1 MTGHPAAAA
10 TRCRPR
16 TFAITPRRCG
26 GQTALVQ
33 NRVRGRFSPAGSLDR
48 ARIISAAMRVVQRDG
63 VEVLTMRR
71 LADELGT
78 APMSLY
84 RHIADKRELLMEL
97 LDEVARQ
104 VSDRPLPASPD
115 PRTRLIETVT
125 EVHRVLEANRWVV
138 QAVLAVEGLPP
149 SSLRLS
155 EHVFAAMR
163 AAGLEERTAVA
174 AHAAIWH
181 YTWGNVF
188 FGHLTAVTAQAYDQ
202 QEPAGRVE
210 YVELAH
216 VMPSMV
222 ELTSG
227 DVFRAGLVAMVQGF
241 LPH

>member
-1 MTGHPAAAA
+1 M
-10 TRCRPR
+10 
-16 TFAITPRRCG
+16 
-26 GQTALVQ
+26 
-33 NRVRGRFSPAGSLDR
+33 RGRFSATGSLNR
-48 ARIISAAMRVVQRDG
+48 TRIISAAMRVVERDG

-84 RHIADKRELLMEL
+84 RHVADKRELLMEL

-104 VSDRPLPASPD
+104 VTDRPLPASPD
-115 PRTRLIETVT
+115 PRTRLVDTVT

-149 SSLRLS
+149 SALRLS
-155 EHVFAAMR
+155 EHMFAAMR
-163 AAGLEERTAVA
+163 AAGLDERTAVA

-188 FGHLTAVTAQAYDQ
+188 FGHLTAASAQAYDQ
-202 QEPAGRVE
+202 QEPAGRVG

-216 VMPSMV
+216 VMPAMA
-222 ELTSG
+222 ELTG
-227 DVFRAGLVAMVQGF
+227 RDIFRDGLVAMVEGF
-241 LPH
+241 LAR